1 MYIFYV
7 YAYLRKDGTPYY
19 IGKGKGDRA
28 VRPHNGSATTPRDRF
43 RIVYLETG
51 LSELGAFALE
61 RRMIR
66 WYGRKDLG
74 TGILNNKTD
83 GGDGTSGH
91 KYTDEQKKQKSLLQ
105 KGRRGKSGYH
115 HSEEAKIKIRE
126 YHLGRAKK
134 PISDETK
141 GKLSAALKGRSF
153 GPKSEETKARMKIAA
168 KAREEAK
175 RLQRLV
181 ATLQA

>member
-43 RIVYLETG
+43 RIVFLETN
-51 LSELGAFALE
+51 LSEIGAFALE

-74 TGILNNKTD
+74 TGILNNRTD
-83 GGDGTSGH
+83 GGDGTSGYQ
-91 KYTDEQKKQKSLLQ
+91 YTEEQKKQKSIIQ
-105 KGRRGKSGYH
+105 KGRKGKPGYH
-115 HSEEAKIKIRE
+115 HTEEAKARIRE
-126 YHLGRAKK
+126 YHLGRPKK
-134 PISDETK
+134 QISNETK
-141 GKLSAALKGRSF
+141 DKLSAALKGRSF

-175 RLQRLV
+175 RLQRLES
-181 ATLQA
+181 TPLS